1 MVLREI
7 FLFKVRRFD
16 EFCAN
21 QFCAN
26 QGIARAS
33 LEKTLSRL
41 VRHGVL
47 ERRPINADRRR
58 MGYFPTGMG
67 EDLLAPLIAAR
78 NWGTAWCA
86 GNREPRQGLEHGI

>member
-16 EFCAN
+16 E
-21 QFCAN
+21 FCAN

-86 GNREPRQGLEHGI
+86 GNREPRQRLEHGI

>member
-16 EFCAN
+16 E
-21 QFCAN
+21 FCAN

-58 MGYFPTGMG
+58 MGYFPTGMDG
-67 EDLLAPLIAAR
+67 GLLAPLIAAR

-86 GNREPRQGLEHGI
+86 GIREPRQGLEHEI